1 MKNNPGFFRDPS
13 GFVFE
18 KDGKLYRQV
27 NNQYKENYDLLISS
41 GLYNKLVEN
50 QLLIPHREESLGFSQ
65 TEGAYKILLPER
77 IPFISYPYEW
87 CFSQLKDAA
96 LTTLRIQKIALEYN
110 MSLKDASAYN
120 IQFFEGKPLLIDTLS
135 FEKYTEGKPWVAYKQ
150 FCQHFLAPLALS
162 SRKDIRLNLM
172 SRLFIDGIPLDLAS
186 KLLPAATKI
195 NLGLLFHIHLHAYAQ
210 KKYADKKINKEALK
224 RGMNKK
230 ALLGV
235 LASLESAINN
245 LKWKPEGTEWADYY
259 PSNNNYVSES
269 LKNKS
274 NLISGFIDILKPKT
288 VWDFG
293 ANTGLFSRV
302 ASDKNIETI
311 SFDIDPSAVE
321 INYQTAK
328 KNKEKNILPLIIDLT
343 NPSPKLGWD
352 NNERESFF
360 RRGSAETGLAL
371 ALIHHLA
378 ISNNVPLP
386 ELARFFSNLCDSLII
401 EFIPKEDSQVQKLLS
416 TREDIFPDYNQKG
429 FEEAFGRYYTI
440 EKSLPIENSKRVLYL
455 LIRSNNE

>member
-1 MKNNPGFFRDPS
+1 MTMNNTPGFFRDPS

-50 QLLIPHREESLGFSQ
+50 QLLIPHKEENLSFLQ
-65 TEGAYKILLPER
+65 TDRAYKILLPER

-96 LTTLRIQKIALEYN
+96 LTTLKIQKIALEYN

-210 KKYADKKINKEALK
+210 KKYADKKINKKALK
-224 RGMNKK
+224 GGMNKK

-259 PSNNNYVSES
+259 PSNNNYISES

-274 NLISGFIDILKPKT
+274 NLISGFIDILKPKN

-293 ANTGLFSRV
+293 GNTGLFSRV

-321 INYQTAK
+321 INYQTVK
-328 KNKEKNILPLIIDLT
+328 KNKEENILPLIIDLT

-360 RRGSAETGLAL
+360 KRGSAETGLAL

-386 ELARFFSNLCDSLII
+386 ELARFFAAYCDSLII
-401 EFIPKEDSQVQKLLS
+401 EFIPKEDSQVKKLLA
-416 TREDIFPDYNQKG
+416 TREDIFPNYTPQG
-429 FEEAFGRYYTI
+429 FVEAFQKYFKVVKTA
-440 EKSLPIENSKRVLYL
+440 PIENSQRTLYL
-455 LIRSNNE
+455 MEKI